1 MKRSLT
7 TRPASYAATLLQHSL
22 ALVVALFLAMT
33 ARAELRPARNVGSV
47 GAEIGVGTEGFRL
60 GLGMGLTPFIEIDVG
75 LNYMPA
81 ITISGN
87 MHFRNSTI
95 TIPPSTPPSSTAP
108 DPPPPPPPPPAP
120 AAPAPSAP
128 APDDPPPS
136 ATIPDASASGKTYHL
151 NTVRVEGK
159 FDRLSFD
166 AKLYLYPFGSAASF
180 FLVGGVSAGGGRL
193 AWLNGHSDEAQRIYE
208 ENREYFDQQIGQY
221 EDMVETVVGKT
232 ALSLAKNGN
241 VAGEVRVPK
250 VRPYVGLGFGRMVT
264 DDGVGARLEAGVEF
278 TGKLK
283 VYQGNIELDYQDYL
297 ERADNNLA
305 KLMDRMRVYP
315 VLKLTLTGRLF

>member
-1 MKRSLT
+1 MKRPLT
-7 TRPASYAATLLQHSL
+7 TRPVSYAAILLQHSL
-22 ALVVALFLAMT
+22 ALVVALFLVMT
-33 ARAELRPARNVGSV
+33 ARAELRPARSVGSV

-95 TIPPSTPPSSTAP
+95 TIPPSTPPSSTVP
-108 DPPPPPPPPPAP
+108 DATN
-120 AAPAPSAP
+120 
-128 APDDPPPS
+128 PDATAPS

-159 FDRLSFD
+159 FDRLTFD

-208 ENREYFDQQIGQY
+208 ENREYFDQQIGRY
-221 EDMVETVVGKT
+221 EDMVEAVVGKT

>member
-1 MKRSLT
+1 MKRS
-7 TRPASYAATLLQHSL
+7 PQNCNASYAAILLQHSL
-22 ALVVALFLAMT
+22 ALVVLFLAMT
-33 ARAELRPARNVGSV
+33 ARAELRPARSVGSV

-87 MHFRNSTI
+87 MHFRNSSI
-95 TIPPSTPPSSTAP
+95 TIPPSPPPS
-108 DPPPPPPPPPAP
+108 
-120 AAPAPSAP
+120 APAPSAP
-128 APDDPPPS
+128 APDAPAPS

-159 FDRLSFD
+159 FDRLTFD

-221 EDMVETVVGKT
+221 EDMVEAVVGKT

-283 VYQGNIELDYQDYL
+283 VYQGNIEVDYQDYL